1 MRAARGAIWSNGQ
14 HNAETACE
22 RQWELLAG
30 LLDLLPAA
38 VLELPTRVGGWTV
51 ADLAAHLREQ
61 RRVATATPDTTGG
74 AADPRFVEARCIE
87 GVVHLLDLA
96 AAVPELGAV
105 PDPQALKTS
114 VRALLAELVAAA
126 PGRSVE
132 VRVPPYAAVQ
142 CVAGPRHTRG
152 TPPNVVET
160 DAVTWVELAAGRLDW
175 SAAIADGRV
184 RASGERADIAT
195 LLPLRAVH

>member
-1 MRAARGAIWSNGQ
+1 MRAVRGAISSDAQ
-14 HNAETACE
+14 RDAETACE
-22 RQWELLAG
+22 RQWESLAR

-38 VLELPTRVGGWTV
+38 SLERPTRVGGWTV
-51 ADLAAHLREQ
+51 ADLAEHLREQ
-61 RRVATATPDTTGG
+61 RRIATAATGTTGG
-74 AADPRFVEARCIE
+74 VADLRLVETRCIE
-87 GVVHLLDLA
+87 GVVHVVDLV
-96 AAVPELGAV
+96 AAVPELAAL
-105 PDPQALKTS
+105 PDPQALKLS
-114 VRALLAELVAAA
+114 VRALLAELVAVA

-152 TPPNVVET
+152 TPPNVVEM
-160 DAVTWVELAAGRLDW
+160 DGVTWVELAAGRAEW

-184 RASGERADIAT
+184 RASGERADIAA

>member
-1 MRAARGAIWSNGQ
+1 MQAARGAIWSNAQ
-14 HNAETACE
+14 HDAETPCE

-30 LLDLLPAA
+30 LLDLVPAVA
-38 VLELPTRVGGWTV
+38 LERPIRVGGWTV
-51 ADLAAHLREQ
+51 ADLSEHLREQ
-61 RRVATATPDTTGG
+61 RGVATAATDTTGG
-74 AADPRFVEARCIE
+74 PAPQLVEDRCIE
-87 GVVHLLDLA
+87 GVVHLLDMA

-114 VRALLAELVAAA
+114 VRALLADLVAAA

-160 DAVTWVELAAGRLDW
+160 DAVTWVELAAGRLEW
-175 SAAIADGRV
+175 SAAIAEGRV
-184 RASGERADIAT
+184 RASGERADIAA
-195 LLPLRAVH
+195 LLPVRAVH